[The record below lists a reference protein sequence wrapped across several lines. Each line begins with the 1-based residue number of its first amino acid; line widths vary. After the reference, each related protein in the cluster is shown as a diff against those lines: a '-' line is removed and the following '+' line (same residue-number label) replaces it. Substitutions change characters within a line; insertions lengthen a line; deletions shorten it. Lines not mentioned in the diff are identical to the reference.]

1 MRDLAQGHTCT
12 RDSLQYVTFV
22 ADSSRGEAEE
32 LKNITQ
38 TLLREFLSFSV
49 SVKADLTAVKE
60 DLTAVK
66 ADLTAVKLNLLS
78 LWSKLDQ
85 VSSAVITNKRNIKA
99 QDVVLDGFQSQLDSI
114 QQAVETDML
123 DQGERLFNQT
133 SALVSQLA
141 GQQVDIMRQVVIGQ
155 GEKLSALVY
164 QFASQQ
170 LENVQVVESE
180 ISDQGKWLFNQTSA
194 LVSQLAGQQVDS
206 MQVVIDQ
213 GEQLFNQTSALVHQ
227 LADQQLDRIQIVE
240 RGMSDQG
247 ERLFNQTSALV
258 SQLADR
264 QEPLY
269 HNLSNEVSS
278 VCSIVRD
285 DPPTQDYTT
294 EPPAPPTSTTGAPTG
309 SPTSTTGSL
318 TSTASATESVTSAT
332 ESPTEEGY
340 SCGGTS
346 GWRRV
351 AFLNM
356 TDPTHQCPSGWQ
368 LTGYSKRTC
377 GRNSTSGGTCDSA
390 TFPTGGQ
397 DYSRVCGQVVAYQFD
412 IVSAFYCSTMNIE
425 SMYVN
430 GLSITHGSP

>member
-1 MRDLAQGHTCT
+1 M
-12 RDSLQYVTFV
+12 
-22 ADSSRGEAEE
+22 
-32 LKNITQ
+32 
-38 TLLREFLSFSV
+38 
-49 SVKADLTAVKE
+49 
-60 DLTAVK
+60 
-66 ADLTAVKLNLLS
+66 KLNLSS
-78 LWSKLDQ
+78 LWSELNHVANKVVNMKQD
-85 VSSAVITNKRNIKA
+85 VGITKRKIKA

-114 QQAVETDML
+114 QQAVETDIL
-123 DQGERLFNQT
+123 DQGEQLFNQT

-141 GQQVDIMRQVVIGQ
+141 GQQLDIM
-155 GEKLSALVY
+155 
-164 QFASQQ
+164 
-170 LENVQVVESE
+170 QVVERGT
-180 ISDQGKWLFNQTSA
+180 SDRLFNQTS
-194 LVSQLAGQQVDS
+194 
-206 MQVVIDQ
+206 VV
-213 GEQLFNQTSALVHQ
+213 SALVGQ
-227 LADQQLDRIQIVE
+227 LADQQLNYVQMVE
-240 RGMSDQG
+240 RDISDQG
-247 ERLFNQTSALV
+247 ERLFNQTSAVSVLV

-264 QEPLY
+264 QELLY

-278 VCSIVRD
+278 VCSLVRD
-285 DPPTQDYTT
+285 YSPTQDYTT
-294 EPPAPPTSTTGAPTG
+294 EPPATSESPTSTTGPPTGLPTSTTG
-309 SPTSTTGSL
+309 SPTSTP
-318 TSTASATESVTSAT
+318 SATEPVTSAT